1 MAALLIDGYRSDNQG
16 TRPGFRA
23 RASGQNLAVDFAYDS
38 RGDANAV
45 FDMQG
50 RKSRHRQILY
60 RVRHTFCV
68 KVPIMRSR
76 EPTASKVLRPMLESN
91 RNTTGGCAGRAP
103 A

>member
-1 MAALLIDGYRSDNQG
+1 MAIGPIIWARVQG
-16 TRPGFRA
+16 FGRVPAGKT
-23 RASGQNLAVDFAYDS
+23 LAVDFAYNS

-45 FDMQG
+45 LDMQG

-76 EPTASKVLRPMLESN
+76 EPTASKVLRSMLESN
-91 RNTTGGCAGRAP
+91 RNTTGGSAGRLP
-103 A
+103 AG